1 MTGTVALLG
10 AGLIGRGW
18 AMLFANADWDVRV
31 FDADPGAAERALPA
45 IGDNLQLLE
54 REGMIPSAADLAR
67 RIHFTAT
74 LAEAVEGASWV
85 QESVF
90 EDTALKAEVLG
101 ETGELTAEDVILAS
115 SCSSIPP
122 DLFMANVRH
131 RERCVIAHPFSPP
144 HLIPLVEIVPSSWTA
159 PEVVERVKAQMIALG
174 QKPVLIRK
182 PIQGFAVNRL
192 QAVVI
197 NEAISLVADG
207 VISPEDLDA
216 CMSQGLGLRWAFIGP
231 FETMELNAPLGF
243 KAYVTKYGRLYRE
256 LLDDMR
262 TDRPWSPAAVD
273 EVEAWLRPAH
283 PEEADVSRRR
293 LWRDHNLMR
302 LSKLFRG
309 PRFGAN
315 PK

>member
-1 MTGTVALLG
+1 MTKTVALLG

-31 FDADPGAAERALPA
+31 FDADPEAAERALPA
-45 IGDNLQLLE
+45 IGDNLELLE

-67 RIHFTAT
+67 RVRFTAT
-74 LAEAVEGASWV
+74 LAEAVDGASWV

-90 EDTALKAEVLG
+90 EDAALKAKVVG
-101 ETGELTAEDVILAS
+101 EAGELTAEDVILAS

-122 DLFMANVRH
+122 DLFMADVRH

-144 HLIPLVEIVPSSWTA
+144 HLIPLVEIVPSSWTS
-159 PEVVERVKAQMIALG
+159 PEVVERAKSQMIALG

-182 PIQGFAVNRL
+182 PVPGFAVNRL

-197 NEAISLVADG
+197 NEAILLVADG

-273 EVEAWLRPAH
+273 EIEASMRPAR
-283 PEEADVSRRR
+283 PEEADISRRR